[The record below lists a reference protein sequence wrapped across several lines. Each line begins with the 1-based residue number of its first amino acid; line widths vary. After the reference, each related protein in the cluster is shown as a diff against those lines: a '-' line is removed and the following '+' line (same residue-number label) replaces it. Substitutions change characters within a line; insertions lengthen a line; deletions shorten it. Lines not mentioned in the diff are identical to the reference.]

1 MTHTELQTIGG
12 KPVLRFERLLP
23 HAPQK
28 VWAAVTEPDQMRH
41 WFPAAV
47 ETDLVVG
54 APMRFRFEGEDDVT
68 PDPMRNGEILELDPP
83 KVYAFR
89 WSEDVLRFELL
100 PDEQGCLLVFTHV
113 LAGGPLG
120 RLAAGRNA
128 AGWDTCLDAL
138 GAALA
143 DRETPAVG
151 GFAHA
156 PSEMVERIEAYVG
169 LFGLDEGEVTED
181 GDAYVVRFARDLV
194 WRPIEDVWALLT
206 EGQAPQTGQPPPQRF
221 THGYVE
227 AGTVTA
233 VEAPEELEYTWLH
246 DGATAGKVR
255 FVLVQDD
262 AFGNRVELT
271 QTIPG
276 RLADR
281 RAEALAA
288 WHTHLELLF
297 AAVQG
302 QVRCWPEGRTEELT
316 QRYRSR
322 LEAGG
327 PG

>member
-1 MTHTELQTIGG
+1 MYVRAFI
-12 KPVLRFERLLP
+12 
-23 HAPQK
+23 
-28 VWAAVTEPDQMRH
+28 AACAGFGWT
-41 WFPAAV
+41 
-47 ETDLVVG
+47 
-54 APMRFRFEGEDDVT
+54 
-68 PDPMRNGEILELDPP
+68 
-83 KVYAFR
+83 
-89 WSEDVLRFELL
+89 
-100 PDEQGCLLVFTHV
+100 
-113 LAGGPLG
+113 GGPEFKTRIRELPNG
-120 RLAAGRNA
+120 HERRNA
-128 AGWDTCLDAL
+128 DW
-138 GAALA
+138 
-143 DRETPAVG
+143 EN
-151 GFAHA
+151 
-156 PSEMVERIEAYVG
+156 
-169 LFGLDEGEVTED
+169 
-181 GDAYVVRFARDLV
+181 ARH
-194 WRPIEDVWALLT
+194 
-206 EGQAPQTGQPPPQRF
+206 RF